1 MSMELSKSEFASIR
15 QGYDERPGR
24 SLSLKADAYTDP
36 KWLDVERQTIF
47 GRTWQWV
54 CHVENLRD
62 PFSYKVVDLQGQ
74 SICIVRDEGG
84 ELRAFYNVCKHR
96 AHALLSGEGKT
107 RRIMCPYH
115 AWVYELSG
123 QLKIAPHT
131 QHLEDFNTSD
141 ICLDAVQVE
150 EFCGFVY
157 INLDPSAA
165 PLSAESGDLGQEIR
179 AFAPDVDDLTFA
191 HRLEFTIQSNWKN
204 VVDNFL
210 ECYHCPTAHK
220 DFCSM
225 LKMDTYKV
233 TTHGIY
239 SSHMAKAADGPN
251 TAYSVEGATVD
262 DHAVW
267 FLWPTT
273 CLLRFPGRGNFL
285 VMNIIPVDQTT
296 TRETY
301 DFYFETA
308 EPIPS
313 EWEAIAYVRDVLQ
326 QEDIDLVES
335 VQRGMESPAF
345 TQGRIVND
353 PAGSGK
359 SEHAVHHFHG
369 LILAAYE
376 QATGLHRS

>member
-1 MSMELSKSEFASIR
+1 MTKLLTASDLRLIQ
-15 QGYDERPGR
+15 QGYHPRPEK
-24 SLSLKADAYTDP
+24 SQPLLAEAYIDP
-36 KWLDVERQTIF
+36 NWLAVEREVIF
-47 GRTWQWV
+47 FRSWQWC
-54 CHVENLRD
+54 CHAEKLRRTGD
-62 PFSYKVVDLQGQ
+62 YVVVDVQGR
-74 SICIVRDEGG
+74 SICIVRDSRS
-84 ELRAFYNVCKHR
+84 ELRAFYNVCKQR
-96 AHALLSGEGKT
+96 AHELLCGEGQVT
-107 RRIMCPYH
+107 RIMCPYH
-115 AWVYELSG
+115 AWVYDLGG
-123 QLKIAPHT
+123 QLRRAPHT
-131 QHLEDFNTSD
+131 EHLTDFSTED

-150 EFCGFVY
+150 EFCGFIYV
-157 INLDPSAA
+157 NLDPDAA
-165 PLSAESGDLGQEIR
+165 PLAEQSGALRDEIM
-179 AFAPDVDDLTFA
+179 AFAPDVDDLTFT
-191 HRLEFTIQSNWKN
+191 HRLEFTIKSNWKN

-239 SSHMAKAADGPN
+239 SSHMAKAAAGEN

-273 CLLRFPGRGNFL
+273 CLLRYPGRGNFL
-285 VMNIIPVDQTT
+285 VMNIVPIDENT

-335 VQRGMESPAF
+335 VQRGMRTPAF
-345 TQGRIVND
+345 TQGRIVHD
-353 PAGSGK
+353 PDGSGK
-359 SEHAVHHFHG
+359 SEHAEHHFHG
-369 LILAAYE
+369 LVLDAYGQAA
-376 QATGLHRS
+376 AGAH